1 MRARLIMAGTL
12 ATGLGIA
19 PCAAQQPA
27 AAPEKS
33 PTNVVKEMVKPENT
47 VRNADGSRAPEGG
60 PAKPTESWTSGCN
73 PNKGDAGDRQQG
85 CEKSEKGKE
94 VGAKK

>member
-1 MRARLIMAGTL
+1 MLARLIMAGFL

-19 PCAAQQPA
+19 PGAAQQPA
-27 AAPEKS
+27 STPAKN
-33 PTNVVKEMVKPENT
+33 PTSVVKEMVKPENT
-47 VRNADGSRAPEGG
+47 VRNADGSRAPAGG

-73 PNKGDAGDRQQG
+73 PDKGDAGDRQQG

-94 VGAKK
+94 VGAKQ